1 MTGEREVNF
10 AFSILSLC
18 ITTNVISEVGLG
30 EEEKTRQEEQR
41 FGATP
46 HPPAPGTTAEVLPLV
61 SVINAHV
68 TGTLCNLGTD
78 CSVILGLGLASQD
91 SLSVTKVK

>member
-46 HPPAPGTTAEVLPLV
+46 HPPAPGTTAEALPV

-68 TGTLCNLGTD
+68 TGTLCNPGY
-78 CSVILGLGLASQD
+78 
-91 SLSVTKVK
+91 